1 VTSPAGAQ
9 RRWRAACPQCGAP
22 VEFASAASLSAI
34 CGYCS
39 SALVR
44 EGAALQRIG
53 QSAELFDDH
62 SPLQRGASGR
72 FQGLAFTLVGR
83 LQVESAEG
91 RWNEWYALF
100 EAGGGGTKSGW
111 LSEDNGAYVLSF
123 PADEATAASAPD
135 LASLRV
141 GQRTLLAGRAWDVAA
156 VVQATLR
163 AAEGE
168 LPFKPRLAGTWRV
181 AELRN
186 SAGEVA
192 SLEDSDDGDGGAVH
206 VSIGRS
212 VQLEDLALGGLREAD
227 AVAEK
232 TLGSRHFE
240 CPNCGAGLDVRL
252 AASKSIACGSCG
264 AVVDVADKAAGDVLS
279 YYQQAKERIGTAEPA
294 LPLGGTATLK
304 LGNDASRPWTVLGL
318 LERCDLPEDSHDEQ
332 SFWREYLLYHQQ
344 AGFAFLVDAEDGWS
358 WVRPLTGSPEL
369 RGNIARWN
377 GTQYQQKWRYRA
389 QVTHVLG
396 EFYWKVAEGETAEVT
411 DFHGLMQP
419 RLRLSRERSAQEVT
433 WSAGQTFDA
442 DMLATA
448 FGVPRERL
456 GSAAADASPLSESIS
471 KLSSAWQGASSKT
484 FWIFIAVVIL
494 LSVLESCSD
503 DDCDDV
509 RATFGEASTEFRECQ
524 RSRSGSG
531 SSSGGGSYGGWSSG
545 GGHK

>member
-1 VTSPAGAQ
+1 VTPPAAGAQ

-22 VEFASAASLSAI
+22 VEFASAASLSAV

-83 LQVESAEG
+83 LQIESAEG
-91 RWNEWYALF
+91 RWNEWHALF
-100 EAGGGGTKSGW
+100 EGEGGATRSGW

-123 PADEATAASAPD
+123 PAPPEAAASAPALD
-135 LASLRV
+135 SLRI

-156 VVQATLR
+156 LVQATLR

-168 LPFKPRLAGTWRV
+168 LPFKPKLAGTWQV

-192 SLEDSDDGDGGAVH
+192 SLEDSEGGDGGAVH
-206 VSIGRS
+206 VSLGRS
-212 VQLEDLALGGLREAD
+212 VQLEDLALSGLREAD

-252 AASKSIACGSCG
+252 ATSKSIACGSCG
-264 AVVDVADKAAGDVLS
+264 AVVDVAGKGAGDVLS
-279 YYQQAKERIGTAEPA
+279 YYQQAKQRVGTAEPA
-294 LPLGGTATLK
+294 LPLGSTAQLK
-304 LGNDASRPWTVLGL
+304 LGNDTLRPWTVLGL
-318 LERCDLPEDSHDEQ
+318 LERCDLPEDSEDEQ
-332 SFWREYLLYHQQ
+332 TFWREYLLYHQQ

-358 WVRPLTGSPEL
+358 WVRPTTGSPEL
-369 RGNIARWN
+369 RGSIVKWN

-411 DFHGLMQP
+411 DFQGLTQP
-419 RLRLSRERSAQEVT
+419 RLKLSRERTSSEVT
-433 WSAGQTFDA
+433 WSAGQTLDA
-442 DMLATA
+442 ELLAQA
-448 FGVPRERL
+448 FNVPRERL
-456 GSAAADASPLSESIS
+456 GSASADTSPLSSAAS
-471 KLSSAWQGASSKT
+471 SLTSAWSGASAKT

-494 LSVLESCSD
+494 LIALDSCSD

-509 RATFGEASTEFRECQ
+509 RATFGQSSAEFRECH
-524 RSRSGSG
+524 RSRSSGSG
-531 SSSGGGSYGGWSSG
+531 SRGGSYGGWSSG